1 MKNRSIDVISNIMS
15 KRHGIFTK
23 NRTIFFSNAGK
34 IENLP
39 ESNLAYFRRAFF

>member
-34 IENLP
+34 ILEDH
-39 ESNLAYFRRAFF
+39 FFEII